1 MSHCREKVFGIGS
14 SNQRTRD
21 KSVKEHNEA
30 VTGAADLFEAI
41 SLYVSIGF
49 VSGFVVG
56 AVFVSGSIVLTVLLL
71 NVPSV
76 ALGGS
81 LSVSAVSEIVGLQTI
96 AAALAALRHYRDVV
110 QFSVLWPFL
119 APTLLM
125 GFVGGYLSKLLP
137 QHAMLGIFVIVA
149 FASILL
155 MLLPVRV
162 DLQRSG
168 PATRWAVIL
177 SSGTL
182 IGLLGGLYGI
192 GGGFVLV
199 PAFTVLGVRLRA
211 AVANAL
217 ILGAGM
223 SLFGLV
229 AKMGFSTMPWGVAVP
244 VIGASVIGSAL
255 GGLLAKR
262 LPQRLLK
269 MAVLTAL
276 LAVSVKLGVQWIHS
290 S

>member
-1 MSHCREKVFGIGS
+1 MIG
-14 SNQRTRD
+14 
-21 KSVKEHNEA
+21 
-30 VTGAADLFEAI
+30 TGVADLVEAI
-41 SLYVSIGF
+41 SLYASIGF

-71 NVPSV
+71 NAPSV

-81 LSVSAVSEIVGLQTI
+81 LSVSSVSEIVGLQTI

-125 GFVGGYLSKLLP
+125 GFIGGYLAKLLP
-137 QHAMLGIFVIVA
+137 QHVMLGVFVIVA

-155 MLLPVRV
+155 MLLPVRL
-162 DLQRSG
+162 DLQRSR
-168 PATRWAVIL
+168 PAARWAVIL

-223 SLFGLV
+223 SLLGLV
-229 AKMGFSTMPWGVAVP
+229 AKMGFSTMPWGVAIP

-269 MAVLTAL
+269 TAVLMAL